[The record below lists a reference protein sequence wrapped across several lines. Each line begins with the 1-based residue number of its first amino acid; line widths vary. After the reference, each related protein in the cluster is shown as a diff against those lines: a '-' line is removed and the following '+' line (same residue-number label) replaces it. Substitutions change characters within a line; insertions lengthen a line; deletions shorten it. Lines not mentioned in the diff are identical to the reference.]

1 LKIIKISDL
10 NIIYYILY
18 VLSILFY
25 FFILLI
31 DASSDWKAKWIIDLK
46 FVSSSKLFLCYGTLG
61 IIIYSIICTITTL
74 KGYDTLN
81 NNDNYF
87 FKFDNFVIYFN
98 ELTKTNCILMILY
111 AITFALESFF
121 YILIIER
128 LTPFHIIS
136 LPTFYKFLIQ
146 IFLAINTIIRNEKLF
161 KNNMVYII
169 LELMAYFFGLIA
181 FSIFL
186 EFIELNF
193 CLCNYN
199 LRRYIVQRSNNEI
212 YNNRNDSILSE
223 EYKKEEDESKN

>member
-1 LKIIKISDL
+1 
-10 NIIYYILY
+10 
-18 VLSILFY
+18 
-25 FFILLI
+25 LL
-31 DASSDWKAKWIIDLK
+31 WNL
-46 FVSSSKLFLCYGTLG
+46 
-61 IIIYSIICTITTL
+61 
-74 KGYDTLN
+74 
-81 NNDNYF
+81 
-87 FKFDNFVIYFN
+87 
-98 ELTKTNCILMILY
+98 
-111 AITFALESFF
+111 FF

-146 IFLAINTIIRNEKLF
+146 IVLAINTIIRNKKLF
-161 KNNMVYII
+161 KKNMVYII
-169 LELMAYFFGLIA
+169 LEVMAYFFGLIA

-223 EYKKEEDESKN
+223 EYKKEEDESKNEDLISLKNN

>member
-1 LKIIKISDL
+1 MLWNL
-10 NIIYYILY
+10 
-18 VLSILFY
+18 
-25 FFILLI
+25 
-31 DASSDWKAKWIIDLK
+31 
-46 FVSSSKLFLCYGTLG
+46 
-61 IIIYSIICTITTL
+61 
-74 KGYDTLN
+74 
-81 NNDNYF
+81 
-87 FKFDNFVIYFN
+87 
-98 ELTKTNCILMILY
+98 
-111 AITFALESFF
+111 FF

-146 IFLAINTIIRNEKLF
+146 IVLAINTIIRNEKLF

-212 YNNRNDSILSE
+212 YNNRNDSILS
-223 EYKKEEDESKN
+223 